1 MTQEALTKRIE
12 EYLSA
17 GGLFNPELANH
28 VAVRD
33 LLIECHEAL
42 AQTQEPVAWATR
54 EDFYRELDRTV
65 NRMRQQME
73 IKGVVMRCADYDIA
87 LPVIDIREGHVL
99 VGQVATPPQP
109 EQEHFALKHRIAE
122 LEGAVIGLQAQLAQ
136 TERPVDCERCNRLE
150 EQAYDL
156 VGKLRVANIKLSM
169 QPQRK
174 PLTENAIKHLWYEAC
189 QTNLELTSQLIVHLA
204 RNIEA
209 AHGIK
214 ENT

>member
-1 MTQEALTKRIE
+1 MTKDLDQKVAHAMGLKSVNNCEQWGVSMTKDEIMEMARQAGFFVMANSPDLFQRLEAFAKLVAKHTPSNIDPSMKPYGYVRKDGE
-12 EYLSA
+12 
-17 GGLFNPELANH
+17 GLFIYGEHQFQN
-28 VAVRD
+28 
-33 LLIECHEAL
+33 
-42 AQTQEPVAWATR
+42 Q
-54 EDFYRELDRTV
+54 
-65 NRMRQQME
+65 
-73 IKGVVMRCADYDIA
+73 
-87 LPVIDIREGHVL
+87 
-99 VGQVATPPQP
+99 
-109 EQEHFALKHRIAE
+109 QEHELVPVYLKEA
-122 LEGAVIGLQAQLAQ
+122 LAQ
-136 TERPVDCERCNRLE
+136 TERPADCERCNRLE

-214 ENT
+214 E